1 MLRIGG
7 ESVGVVVGHG
17 GTPGTA
23 EISFGDVEPST
34 DAWTYYYVGI
44 CDRRLEE
51 PRHDHVM
58 RIRYSILDAGET
70 RGIIAEVFDRL
81 TEGGQDFKMGEMIS
95 QQLGHVLVPGSCWA
109 NHRETGGRSKELE
122 RPLASLALKTVVGY
136 SVDPDHNS
144 KGVLRFFLKNP
155 FWETLE
161 KRVSTETYK
170 GVLSSSVLG
179 PKGKL
184 ELKQKQDGR
193 DPVPIYR

>member
-1 MLRIGG
+1 MHWKQDFWRNIRGG
-7 ESVGVVVGHG
+7 NDFVVVRGC
-17 GTPGTA
+17 GT
-23 EISFGDVEPST
+23 ET

-58 RIRYSILDAGET
+58 RIRYSTLDAG
-70 RGIIAEVFDRL
+70 
-81 TEGGQDFKMGEMIS
+81 
-95 QQLGHVLVPGSCWA
+95 VLVPGSCWA

-122 RPLASLALKTVVGY
+122 RPLASLALKNYTPKQVVGY

-179 PKGKL
+179 TKGKL

-193 DPVPIYR
+193 DAVPIYR